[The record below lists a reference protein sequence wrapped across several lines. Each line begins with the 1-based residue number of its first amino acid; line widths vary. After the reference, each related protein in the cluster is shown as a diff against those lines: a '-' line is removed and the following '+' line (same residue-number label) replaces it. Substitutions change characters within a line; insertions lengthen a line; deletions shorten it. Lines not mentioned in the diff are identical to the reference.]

1 MKAFTD
7 WLLAQRQRLVIVA
20 IVATP
25 LLPVV
30 SAALLALETI
40 RRGPLQGLVSAAFG
54 VAGLSLLAALS
65 RTGVVTF
72 ALIGVASMGAG
83 VAVGALIRWAGNLVF
98 AFQAVWLVCF
108 VLVAVLGLVGPDPAV
123 VFAPVLKEFEAMVQA
138 PPGSEADVAELTARL
153 AAMLPA
159 VTLFSSLAGALLL
172 SYWWWSVASGQ
183 KQFGAEFRRL
193 KLGRWL
199 GSVATLVVLL
209 ALVFGAPVVQNLLP
223 MALFG
228 FMFQGLAVMH
238 AWAHAKQWHPA
249 LLGLVY
255 VLLVVPP
262 LTVAV
267 MVPLGVIGMVDTWL
281 DLRKPVRSAA

>member
-159 VTLFSSLAGALLL
+159 VTLFSSLVGALLL

>member
-1 MKAFTD
+1 VKAFTD

>member
-30 SAALLALETI
+30 SAGLLALETI
-40 RRGPLQGLVSAAFG
+40 RRGPLQGLISAAFG

-65 RTGVVTF
+65 RTGVATF

-98 AFQAVWLVCF
+98 AFQAVWLVCL
-108 VLVAVLGLVGPDPAV
+108 VLVVVLGVVGPDPAV
-123 VFAPVLKEFEAMVQA
+123 VFEPVLKEFEGMLQA

-159 VTLFSSLAGALLL
+159 VTLFSSLTGTLLL
-172 SYWWWSVASGQ
+172 GYWWWTVASGE
-183 KQFGAEFRRL
+183 KRFGAEFRRL

-199 GSVATLVVLL
+199 GSIATLLVLL
-209 ALVFGAPVVQNLLP
+209 ALVFGAAVVQNLLP

-228 FMFQGLAVMH
+228 FMFQGLAVTH
-238 AWAHAKQWHPA
+238 AWAHAKRWHPV

-255 VLLVVPP
+255 LLLVLPP

-267 MVPLGVIGMVDTWL
+267 MVPLGVVGMVDNWL

>member
-1 MKAFTD
+1 M
-7 WLLAQRQRLVIVA
+7 IVA

-159 VTLFSSLAGALLL
+159 VTLFSSLVGALLL